1 MVYLKL
7 FTAFISTGAL
17 SFVMFYV
24 LMKQGNSESVTV
36 IESKDK
42 SGLKKMKAELK
53 AEKFS
58 WHKVVMSKWVA
69 FGGGFYGVM
78 AVLTYLVVEFREV
91 VDFLTSEES
100 VMATIAALGFGD
112 LISFFIN
119 SLMNFIAA
127 ITWPVYW
134 INKVEGQSIWVWFLV
149 VYAGYVSGQFIAKNS
164 RNPYAN

>member
-7 FTAFISTGAL
+7 FMAFISTAAV
-17 SFVMFYV
+17 SFVLFYV
-24 LMKQGNSESVTV
+24 LMKQGSDESVAV

-42 SGLKKMKAELK
+42 AGLKKIKHQLK
-53 AEKFS
+53 VEKFS
-58 WHKVVMSKWVA
+58 WHKLVMSKWVA

-100 VMATIAALGFGD
+100 VLATIAALGFGD

-127 ITWPVYW
+127 IAWPVYW
-134 INKVEGQSIWVWFLV
+134 MNKVEGQSIWVWFLV
-149 VYAGYVSGQFIAKNS
+149 VYAGYVSGQFMAKNISNPNS
-164 RNPYAN
+164 R